1 METSRHSVSYIAV
14 VAFILMYEYSN
25 ARPAMDSLYGDHVYS
40 GAIYPV
46 PMKIHSQEKT
56 KETNSQSNDYYT
68 MDSLYGDHVYSG
80 AIYPISGAV
89 PKKIHNHNQ
98 NLHSDTSAIDS
109 NSDTSTD
116 GDAYFA
122 EDSLYGDHVYSGAIY
137 PISGAVPKK
146 IQGEMKVE
154 NSSSNISIGAEEMKV
169 KKAKKI
175 FDMLGI
181 DLSQINLGQID
192 GTHKFDGKDSLQPSL
207 CHDTY
212 NDRYGVGKHFIRGVR
227 DVGFAIVSGAE
238 DVLDGLLSD
247 LPLVSNIN
255 SGSKKSFTKKFM
267 EQAYKFH
274 YISLNF
280 KQKTITFFL

>member
-154 NSSSNISIGAEEMKV
+154 TEEMKV

-247 LPLVSNIN
+247 LPLVSIA
-255 SGSKKSFTKKFM
+255 GIAG
-267 EQAYKFH
+267 E
-274 YISLNF
+274 
-280 KQKTITFFL
+280 TIKAAGQLVGDAVGGAKNAVGEILGAL

>member
-40 GAIYPV
+40 GAIYPISGAV

-89 PKKIHNHNQ
+89 PKKIH
-98 NLHSDTSAIDS
+98 LHSDTSAIDS

-137 PISGAVPKK
+137 PISGGKYIVKLFKK
-146 IQGEMKVE
+146 YRK
-154 NSSSNISIGAEEMKV
+154 
-169 KKAKKI
+169 
-175 FDMLGI
+175 L
-181 DLSQINLGQID
+181 
-192 GTHKFDGKDSLQPSL
+192 
-207 CHDTY
+207 
-212 NDRYGVGKHFIRGVR
+212 
-227 DVGFAIVSGAE
+227 
-238 DVLDGLLSD
+238 
-247 LPLVSNIN
+247 
-255 SGSKKSFTKKFM
+255 
-267 EQAYKFH
+267 
-274 YISLNF
+274 
-280 KQKTITFFL
+280 